1 MELIICNDS
10 ETKLICVP
18 CIGAG
23 GGIGRKLSLE
33 FAAHGAKLVLW
44 DINKGTFD
52 KLCKVHRDKN
62 KTKNLIPCFS
72 ASALFLFYLFIIYY
86 YFIISFLVCVLTS

>member
-1 MELIICNDS
+1 MPGVQCMVGCLQVELIICNDS
-10 ETKLICVP
+10 QTKICVP

-52 KLCKVHRDKN
+52 KLCDDCLNLKYIETR
-62 KTKNLIPCFS
+62 TKPKI
-72 ASALFLFYLFIIYY
+72 
-86 YFIISFLVCVLTS
+86 

>member
-1 MELIICNDS
+1 MDLRSQRPCKTLLTTRCAWGSVYGWLFTVELIICNDS
-10 ETKLICVP
+10 ETKICVP

-52 KLCKVHRDKN
+52 KLCDDCLNLKYIEIR
-62 KTKNLIPCFS
+62 TKPKI
-72 ASALFLFYLFIIYY
+72 
-86 YFIISFLVCVLTS
+86 